1 MDKQILPRF
10 IDIRQARKMYSLSR
24 CKILE
29 LIYNR
34 DIIAT
39 KKCGKW
45 LIETQSIENFLK
57 EDYNKMELKMK
68 KFFEEIMC

>member
-1 MDKQILPRF
+1 MNKQILPKF
-10 IDIRQARKMYSLSR
+10 INIRQARRMYSLSR

-34 DIIAT
+34 DIVAT

-45 LIETQSIENFLK
+45 LIETQSMEDFLK
-57 EDYNKMELKMK
+57 EDYNKMELKMRE
-68 KFFEEIMC
+68 FLASM